1 MSMRLNITEN
11 EEFSQFETLISNT
24 GIGIAKERVP
34 FLFKMF
40 GELKHKQSMKH
51 VKDRGIGVGLSCSKI
66 LTEALNGQI
75 DLVQVEQGLT
85 SLKVSVPVRT
95 SIANPTPA
103 GAPLSSDVNRHLSSQ
118 NLQNMIGSEMY
129 QSL

>member
-1 MSMRLNITEN
+1 MSMRLRIAKNKV
-11 EEFSQFETLISNT
+11 FSQFETLITNT

-95 SIANPTPA
+95 SIVNPNPTPT
-103 GAPLSSDVNRHLSSQ
+103 GTSLSLDVHRHLSGQ
-118 NLQNMIGSEMY
+118 EIVGSDMY
-129 QSL
+129 